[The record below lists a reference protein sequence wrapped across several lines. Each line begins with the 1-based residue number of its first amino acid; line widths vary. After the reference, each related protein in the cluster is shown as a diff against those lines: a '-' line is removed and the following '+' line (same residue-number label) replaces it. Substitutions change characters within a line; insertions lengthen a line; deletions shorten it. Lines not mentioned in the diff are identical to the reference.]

1 MSFTF
6 PSPTTADEQGR
17 VCMGGD
23 LEPETLLAAYRSGIF
38 PVPSRGDTIGW
49 WSYDPRGVLELDSLR
64 VSDSLRRS
72 RRQFE
77 IRVDTAFE
85 AVIDGCADAHRG
97 EFELITPAVRSAYVA
112 LHRLGWAH
120 SVEAWSRDE
129 AQELVGGLYG
139 VGIGGLFSGESMF
152 YRRRDASKAALVALV
167 ELLRDDGRNGAGRLL
182 DVQEVYPLMASL
194 GAVEIPRTEYLERL
208 ERALELPPPPAF
220 GRGGH
225 VRPL

>member
-1 MSFTF
+1 
-6 PSPTTADEQGR
+6 
-17 VCMGGD
+17 
-23 LEPETLLAAYRSGIF
+23 
-38 PVPSRGDTIGW
+38 
-49 WSYDPRGVLELDSLR
+49 
-64 VSDSLRRS
+64 
-72 RRQFE
+72 
-77 IRVDTAFE
+77 
-85 AVIDGCADAHRG
+85 
-97 EFELITPAVRSAYVA
+97 
-112 LHRLGWAH
+112 
-120 SVEAWSRDE
+120 
-129 AQELVGGLYG
+129 
-139 VGIGGLFSGESMF
+139 MF